1 MKKNWIK
8 ISAITSLG
16 LLGIFTIGAIT
27 IANKVNYEVLS
38 QHLLTFDNEGI
49 TFRVNF
55 GVTNPSMFD
64 VDIWNQKYD
73 VFVAGRKT
81 LEITANEKY
90 RVFSDS
96 TSSIPLDVRL
106 KWTDFYMNSTSI
118 GTVAQVSGIA
128 NLPIVIRGTFAG
140 KIGVF
145 RLMKLPVRMSAP
157 LSYFLP

>member
-1 MKKNWIK
+1 MKKQWIK
-8 ISAITSLG
+8 ISAITGLG
-16 LLGIFTIGAIT
+16 LLSIFTIGAIT
-27 IANKVNYEVLS
+27 IANKVDYEVLS
-38 QHLLTFDNEGI
+38 QHLLTLDNEGI

-81 LEITANEKY
+81 LEITSNDKY

-106 KWTDFYMNSTSI
+106 KWTSFYNNSTSI
-118 GTVAQVSGIA
+118 GTLSQVSGIA
-128 NLPIVIRGTFAG
+128 NLPIVIRGTFSG
-140 KIGVF
+140 KIGIF

>member
-1 MKKNWIK
+1 MKMKWVK
-8 ISAITSLG
+8 ISAIVALG
-16 LLGIFTIGAIT
+16 LLGALTVGAIT
-27 IANKVNYEVLS
+27 IASKVNYEVLS
-38 QHLLTFDNEGI
+38 QHLLVLDNKGI

-55 GVTNPSMFD
+55 GITNPSRFD

-81 LEITANEKY
+81 LEIKAQEKY

-106 KWTDFYMNSTSI
+106 NWTDFYSNSASI
-118 GTVAQVSGIA
+118 GSVAGTAGIA

-140 KIGVF
+140 KIGILK
-145 RLMKLPVRMSAP
+145 LMKLPVRMSAP

>member
-1 MKKNWIK
+1 MKNNWVK
-8 ISAITSLG
+8 ISAILG
-16 LLGIFTIGAIT
+16 LGILGIVTIGAVA
-27 IANKVNYEVLS
+27 IASKVNYEVLS
-38 QHLLTFDNEGI
+38 QHLLALDNQGI

-55 GVTNPSMFD
+55 GITNPSMFD
-64 VDIWNQKYD
+64 VDLWNQKYD

-81 LEITANEKY
+81 LEITANDKY

-106 KWTDFYMNSTSI
+106 KWADFYNNSVSI
-118 GTVAQVSGIA
+118 SSVAKIAGIA

-140 KIGVF
+140 KVGVMK
-145 RLMKLPVRMSAP
+145 LMKLPVRMSAP

>member
-1 MKKNWIK
+1 MKKKWVK
-8 ISAITSLG
+8 ISAITG
-16 LLGIFTIGAIT
+16 LGILGVLTIGAVT

-38 QHLLTFDNEGI
+38 QHLLALDNEGI

-55 GVTNPSMFD
+55 GITNPSMFD

-81 LEITANEKY
+81 LEITATDKY

-106 KWTDFYMNSTSI
+106 KWSDFYNNSAQI
-118 GTVAQVSGIA
+118 GTVAQISGIA

-140 KIGVF
+140 KIGIL